1 MISNDQELATTRE
14 RVTKLERLL
23 EELRKIDA
31 RQSRARYNA
40 ANGLFDALK
49 DAKKKSTRKTAH

>member
-14 RVTKLERLL
+14 
-23 EELRKIDA
+23 
-31 RQSRARYNA
+31 QSRARYDA

-49 DAKKKSTRKTAH
+49 GKHAKKKSTRKTAR